1 MLYVFVKAYLVERVD
16 TLRFLLNYKLL
27 NRLEETPE
35 FEYPSEK
42 AIKSD
47 WPRYRRES
55 LCISNW
61 RN

>member
-1 MLYVFVKAYLVERVD
+1 MLYVFVNAYLVERID
-16 TLRFLLNYKLL
+16 TLHFLFNYKLL
-27 NRLEETPE
+27 KRLRKRQILNTLLK
-35 FEYPSEK
+35 K